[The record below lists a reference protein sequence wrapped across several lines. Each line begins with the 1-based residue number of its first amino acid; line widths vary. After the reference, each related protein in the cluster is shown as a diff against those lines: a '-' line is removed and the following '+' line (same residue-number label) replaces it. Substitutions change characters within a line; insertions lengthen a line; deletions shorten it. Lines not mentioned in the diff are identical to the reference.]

1 MLRSFRHFLQLPSRL
16 ALVFAAAEQLGAR
29 YIIVTMAVTLSLPPT
44 PSLFPWNNYRAN
56 SNLTLVYSNNDV
68 RIS

>member
-44 PSLFPWNNYRAN
+44 PSLPWNNYRAN
-56 SNLTLVYSNNDV
+56 SNLTPVYSNNDV
-68 RIS
+68 RIF